1 MIATLVGSPPK
12 CMWPNGFGFVGSV
25 ISIMPN
31 AFAGLSLYT
40 SFMPSAVAAIISADV
55 SSALGLFA
63 GVPNFPISLKSAF
76 TVLTN
81 AVEAR
86 RPAS

>member
-1 MIATLVGSPPK
+1 MR
-12 CMWPNGFGFVGSV
+12 
-25 ISIMPN
+25 
-31 AFAGLSLYT
+31 FAGLSLYT

-76 TVLTN
+76 TVLIN

-86 RPAS
+86 RPAKIIFYHYIFLFNFLKKIIKIR